1 MILFKHTT
9 KYKYIEAFDWVQ
21 AVKYIV
27 IGSTG
32 HVIAN
37 MVDTNGI
44 SAAEEKNF
52 FDFSDL
58 VPVEENVDKIRCEEI
73 AAYKRSKFHRGGDDD
88 FTEAAS
94 FISIST
100 EM

>member
-1 MILFKHTT
+1 MTLFKHTT
-9 KYKYIEAFDWVQ
+9 KYKYIKASDWAQ

-27 IGSTG
+27 IGSIG

-37 MVDTNGI
+37 VVDTNVI

-58 VPVEENVDKIRCEEI
+58 VPVEENTDEIRCEEM
-73 AAYKRSKFHRGGDDD
+73 AAYKCSKFH
-88 FTEAAS
+88 
-94 FISIST
+94 
-100 EM
+100 